1 MSDGLPTA
9 RSLSRIGLGVLVWCK
24 ACQRQ
29 GFADL
34 AAVVET
40 GRGDVPLVRLRWRCS
55 GCHTSRHT
63 DFVVSSRDAARARP
77 W

>member
-1 MSDGLPTA
+1 MSDSLPTP

-29 GFADL
+29 GFPDL
-34 AAVVET
+34 PAVVET
-40 GRGDVPLVRLRWRCS
+40 GRGDVPLIKLRWRCS

-63 DFVVSSRDAARARP
+63 DFVVSSAAKARP
-77 W
+77 